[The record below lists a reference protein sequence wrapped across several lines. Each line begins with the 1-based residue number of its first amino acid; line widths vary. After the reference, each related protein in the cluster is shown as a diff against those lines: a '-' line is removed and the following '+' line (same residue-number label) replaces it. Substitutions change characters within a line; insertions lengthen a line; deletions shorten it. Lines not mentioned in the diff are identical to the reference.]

1 MPYPELQVTTN
12 FSFLRGASH
21 PHELVATAA
30 ALGHSALAVTDRNS
44 VAGLVRAHIA
54 ARELGLRL
62 IPGCRLDFTDGT
74 PSLLCYPADRAGY
87 GRLCRL
93 LSLGKRRAP
102 KGDCH
107 LALADLAAWSEGLL
121 AVVVPPGQPDAA
133 FAARLEQLKP
143 LFPGRLHLGAAHLY
157 RGDDARRLAR
167 LAALAARCRVPLVAT
182 SDILY
187 HAPERRRLQDVL
199 TCIREGCTI
208 DAAGLR
214 LEANAERHLKP
225 PAEMARLFRR
235 HPEALENA
243 RALAERCAFSLDE
256 LAYEYPDE
264 ITPDGEPAQ
273 QRLERLTRE
282 GIAWRYPEGAP
293 QKVLDQIDREL
304 DLIAR
309 RNYAPFFLTV
319 EDVVRHARH
328 LGILHQGRGSAAN
341 SAVCFMLG
349 ITSVDPARHSLLF
362 ERFISEARNEP
373 PDIDVD
379 FEHERREEIIQYIY
393 GRFGRH
399 RAGLTATVICYRSRG
414 AMREVGRAMG
424 LSEDTLSSL
433 AGAVRGWGQEGVAED
448 DVRERG
454 LDPADDRLRLALD
467 LARELIGFP
476 RHLSQHPGGFV
487 ITRGRLDELVPV
499 ENAAMQDRTLICWD
513 KDDIDALGM
522 LKVDVLALGML
533 TCIRKAFDLLKA
545 HYGIEHTL
553 ASIPAEDPAVY
564 DMLCRADSVGVFQV
578 ESRAQQTMLPR
589 LRPRTFYDLVIEVA
603 IVRPGPI
610 QGDMV
615 HPYLRRRQGLEPVRY
630 EKDELRGILG
640 KTLGVPLFQE
650 QCMQLA
656 ITAAGFSP
664 ADADRLRRAMATFR
678 APGTIHQF
686 ESKFIGGMVERGYDR
701 SFAERCFAQIKGF
714 GTYGFPE
721 SHACSFA
728 LLVYVSAWLK
738 CHYPDVF
745 CAAILNSQPMGF
757 YAPAQLVRDARGHG
771 VEVRAADVNHSAWD
785 HTLEADGAAAPA
797 RHAVRLGFRL
807 VAGLRP
813 DEIARLVET
822 RTQPYD
828 SAEALAR
835 TGLLPATLR
844 LLAEADAFGSLALDR
859 RPALWAMR
867 GVDHAPP
874 PLLAEAGRA
883 ATVTL
888 PPMPPSQSVAEDY
901 ASTGLSLRRHPLS
914 FLRGGLRRRGMV
926 RAEELRV
933 LPNHSRVAI
942 AGLVLFR
949 QRPETASGVIFATLE
964 DETGTA
970 NLIIWPAVAERHRAA
985 TYGAKLMA
993 CRGRLQRE
1001 AEVIHVVADTILD
1014 WSSLLRRLADPAG
1027 TEPAAEAQRPM
1038 RVISRDFR

>member
-1 MPYPELQVTTN
+1 MTYPELQVTTN

-21 PHELVATAA
+21 PHELVAAA
-30 ALGHSALAVTDRNS
+30 ALLGHGAIGVTDRNS

-54 ARELGLRL
+54 AKEHGLRL
-62 IPGCRLDFTDGT
+62 IPGCRLDFMDGT
-74 PSLLCYPADRAGY
+74 PSLLCYPLDRAGY
-87 GRLCRL
+87 GRLCRML
-93 LSLGKRRAP
+93 TLGKRRAP
-102 KGDCH
+102 KGECH
-107 LALADLAAWSEGLL
+107 LGFKDIAAWNEGLV
-121 AVVVPPGQPDAA
+121 AVVVPPGQPGPALA
-133 FAARLEQLKP
+133 EAIGRLKAVM
-143 LFPGRLHLGAAHLY
+143 PGRLHLGASHLY

-167 LAALAARCRVPLVAT
+167 LAAIAAAARIPLVAT
-182 SDILY
+182 NDILY
-187 HAPERRRLQDVL
+187 HAAERRRLQDVL

-208 DAAGLR
+208 DTAGLR

-243 RALAERCAFSLDE
+243 AALAARCTFSLDE

-264 ITPDGEPAQ
+264 IAPNGEPPQ

-282 GIAWRYPEGAP
+282 GLAWRYPEGAP
-293 QKVLDQIDREL
+293 QKVIDQVAREL
-304 DLIAR
+304 DLIRR

-319 EDVVRHARH
+319 EDVVRFARH
-328 LGILHQGRGSAAN
+328 CGILHQGRGSAAN
-341 SAVCFMLG
+341 SAVCYMLG
-349 ITSVDPARHSLLF
+349 ITSVDPTQTDLLF
-362 ERFISEARNEP
+362 ERFISDARNEP

-393 GRFGRH
+393 NRFGRQ
-399 RAGLTATVICYRSRG
+399 RAGLTATVICYRTRG
-414 AMREVGRAMG
+414 ALREVGKAMG
-424 LSEDTLSSL
+424 LAEDTLSLL
-433 AGAVRGWGQEGVAED
+433 AGLVWGWGQDGIDEG

-454 LDPADDRLRLALD
+454 LDPDDSRLRLALD
-467 LARELIGFP
+467 MARELVGFP

-487 ITRGRLDELVPV
+487 ITRGRLDELATI
-499 ENAAMQDRTLICWD
+499 ENAAMEDRTLICWD
-513 KDDIDALGM
+513 KDDIDALGI

-533 TCIRKAFDLLKA
+533 TCIRKAYDLLA
-545 HYGIEHTL
+545 QHYGVQHTL
-553 ASIPAEDPAVY
+553 ASIPAGDKAVY

-589 LRPRTFYDLVIEVA
+589 LRPQVFYDLVIEVA

-678 APGTIHQF
+678 APGTIQQF
-686 ESKFIGGMVERGYDR
+686 ERQFIGGMVERGYDQG
-701 SFAERCFAQIKGF
+701 FAERCFAQIKGF

-721 SHACSFA
+721 SHAYSFA

-757 YAPAQLVRDARGHG
+757 YAPAQLVRDAREHG
-771 VEVRAADVNHSAWD
+771 VEVRPVDVNHSQWD
-785 HTLEADGAAAPA
+785 HTLEPRDGGG
-797 RHAVRLGFRL
+797 HAVRLGFRL
-807 VAGLRP
+807 ISGMRP
-813 DEIARLVET
+813 DEVMRLVHA
-822 RTQPYD
+822 RTQPFRSPHD
-828 SAEALAR
+828 LAR
-835 TGLLPATLR
+835 IGLNTATLR
-844 LLAEADAFGSLALDR
+844 QLAEADAFGSLGLDR
-859 RPALWAMR
+859 RPALWEMQGA
-867 GVDHAPP
+867 DTAPP
-874 PLLAEAGRA
+874 PLLAGTER
-883 ATVTL
+883 VTAVML
-888 PPMPPSQSVAEDY
+888 PPMHPAQTVSEDY

-914 FLRGGLRRRGMV
+914 FLRGGLKRRGMV
-926 RAEELRV
+926 RAEELRI
-933 LPNHSRVAI
+933 LPNHARVSI

-964 DETGTA
+964 DETGSA
-970 NLIIWPAVAERHRAA
+970 NLIIWPAVAEKYRAA

-993 CRGRLQRE
+993 CHGRLQRE
-1001 AEVIHVVADTILD
+1001 DSVIHVVAETIHD
-1014 WSSLLRRLADPAG
+1014 WSPLLRKLA
-1027 TEPAAEAQRPM
+1027 EPAQEDAGDGARPM
-1038 RVISRDFR
+1038 RITSRDFR